1 MEDSSLYRNFR
12 ESYYEKGGCCGMKRG
27 LQVTK
32 SLTSFP
38 PALDMK
44 SRSELVN
51 ELGIAK
57 YDLSQFIV

>member
-1 MEDSSLYRNFR
+1 
-12 ESYYEKGGCCGMKRG
+12 MKRG